1 MLLPYLDNE
10 NTKETTVSAFK
21 GYNHNPVIPEDEF
34 FDTCNMS
41 NNLYPV
47 LGVRNKKYTCIAG
60 VADKKPQGMLRMPG
74 DTSSEEFVYYIEGG
88 HLYVNGTKVETI
100 SFTCDPTSSDY
111 HKQMAYMNGYIVV
124 MPDKKYISTLDFS
137 DRGDIENFFTLP
149 LSTTTETYKVKG
161 EICVLNDKDFS
172 AIPSSSVSSKTAPL
186 SPKDGDYWIDTSQH
200 VAKLKKYSSA
210 LGAWSIQAN
219 TYVKLT
225 ATYTDA
231 AGSTHKLS
239 DGFSVGDVVDISG
252 VVAAHAWMQDIGG
265 GKGVYIYG
273 IDETAGSIVVAGIM
287 TMGSFEQKNLSEIP
301 AISVKRTMPKMDF
314 VFSSGNRLWGC
325 RYGTGNNG
333 ETVNEIYCS
342 KWSDFKNW
350 NVYQGL
356 SSDAWA
362 AGVGVPGKFT
372 GAAFYG
378 GYPTFFKEHHMFRVA
393 GSSVPFSVQT
403 NTVDGVAPGSE
414 DSLAIIDGVLYYHGA
429 DGIFRY
435 DGSLP
440 VNISSDLGS
449 VRYKNAVGGRYGKK
463 YAVSMQNAQ
472 SGEWSLFTYDTA
484 RRIWQRV
491 DKTHMLMCS
500 STGNN
505 LYYFD
510 AANKALVS
518 LLKPVQFVN
527 AVREGE
533 FTWWAESGVITRS
546 TPDKKYLHRLSLR
559 LNIPPGARCAV
570 DIEYDSS
577 GVWEQRREL
586 TGRVLKSFD
595 VPIRPRRCDHFR
607 IRIKGTGDV
616 KLYSITKSIEGGS
629 GRE

>member
-1 MLLPYLDNE
+1 M
-10 NTKETTVSAFK
+10 
-21 GYNHNPVIPEDEF
+21 
-34 FDTCNMS
+34 
-41 NNLYPV
+41 
-47 LGVRNKKYTCIAG
+47 
-60 VADKKPQGMLRMPG
+60 
-74 DTSSEEFVYYIEGG
+74 
-88 HLYVNGTKVETI
+88 
-100 SFTCDPTSSDY
+100 
-111 HKQMAYMNGYIVV
+111 
-124 MPDKKYISTLDFS
+124 
-137 DRGDIENFFTLP
+137 
-149 LSTTTETYKVKG
+149 
-161 EICVLNDKDFS
+161 
-172 AIPSSSVSSKTAPL
+172 
-186 SPKDGDYWIDTSQH
+186 
-200 VAKLKKYSSA
+200 
-210 LGAWSIQAN
+210 
-219 TYVKLT
+219 
-225 ATYTDA
+225 
-231 AGSTHKLS
+231 
-239 DGFSVGDVVDISG
+239 
-252 VVAAHAWMQDIGG
+252 
-265 GKGVYIYG
+265 YIYG

-429 DGIFRY
+429 DGIFCY

-463 YAVSMQNAQ
+463 YAVSMQNIQ

-484 RRIWQRV
+484 RRVWQRV

-518 LLKPVQFVN
+518 LSKTVQFVN
-527 AVREGE
+527 KVKEGE
-533 FTWWAESGVITRS
+533 FTCW
-546 TPDKKYLHRLSLR
+546 
-559 LNIPPGARCAV
+559 
-570 DIEYDSS
+570 
-577 GVWEQRREL
+577 
-586 TGRVLKSFD
+586 
-595 VPIRPRRCDHFR
+595 
-607 IRIKGTGDV
+607 
-616 KLYSITKSIEGGS
+616 
-629 GRE
+629 